1 VNLYEK
7 DVIKLLSVCEQ
18 LLANLDGELGEFGP
32 YKNEAIQRN
41 IDLAK
46 HSIDHCLAEMA
57 AGDASKARVIAE
69 IALLRGEFASQA
81 FALER
86 IEYYLGEA
94 DYLELS
100 PRWRQQAEESLRRM
114 ESAIEQIQSDARGK
128 FHR

>member
-1 VNLYEK
+1 MNLYEK
-7 DVIKLLSVCEQ
+7 YVIKLLSVCEQ
-18 LLANLDGELGEFGP
+18 LLTNLDGDLQEFGP

-46 HSIDHCLAEMA
+46 HSIDHCLEELA
-57 AGDASKARVIAE
+57 AGSAPKARIIAE
-69 IALLRGEFASQA
+69 IALLRCEFASQV

-100 PRWRQQAEESLRRM
+100 PRWRQQAEESLLRM
-114 ESAIEQIQSDARGK
+114 ESAIEQIQNEAGGK
-128 FHR
+128 IRR